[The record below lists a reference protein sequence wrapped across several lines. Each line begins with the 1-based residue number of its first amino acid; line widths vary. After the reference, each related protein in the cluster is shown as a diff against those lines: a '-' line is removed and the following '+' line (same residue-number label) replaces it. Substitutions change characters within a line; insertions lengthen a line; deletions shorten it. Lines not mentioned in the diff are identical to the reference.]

1 MPRSFYF
8 ELWLHSKKGS
18 NHSIEP
24 KTEYCLQ
31 PVSVIS
37 WLVSNGCVAIMAFR
51 VIKDI
56 SNFSI
61 SSKTS
66 LLKFRIKILTELH
79 GHGNDRARSPI
90 TAPIGRIWWKSRDNR
105 HDHGRRMNFII
116 IQMSDFW
123 NAFCLEFHFAFI
135 KKVSPTLYI
144 FAYIKIISPIQSF
157 YWVESPLGLDH

>member
-8 ELWLHSKKGS
+8 ELWLHSKKES
-18 NHSIEP
+18 NHIIET

-56 SNFSI
+56 SHFSI

-66 LLKFRIKILTELH
+66 LLNSVNENF
-79 GHGNDRARSPI
+79 NRATRTWERAGAPI
-90 TAPIGRIWWKSRDNR
+90 TIWWRSRDNR

-135 KKVSPTLYI
+135 KKVSSALYI

-157 YWVESPLGLDH
+157 YWEESPLGLDHQLK